1 MSLKL
6 LLHFVCQADIP
17 HFDTFSPEIALLT
30 TQLPKTPWPDFF
42 STPLLLLELGKVK
55 AFFTLRTLFRKARA
69 LWLDACVLSTRALQ
83 ATQQLL
89 YIQG

>member
-30 TQLPKTPWPDFF
+30 TQLPKIPWPDFF
-42 STPLLLLELGKVK
+42 STSLLLLELGKVK
-55 AFFTLRTLFRKARA
+55 AFFTLRTFRKARA
-69 LWLDACVLSTRALQ
+69 LWLDAYVLSTRALQ

-89 YIQG
+89 HIQG